1 MKNVTLMELRKNK
14 DSFISAKKAAEVLG
28 ISRQTYSRML
38 ENAYGTDDYI
48 GYSFFKLGNRWKVNR
63 AEFLRWIDDR

>member
-14 DSFISAKKAAEVLG
+14 DSFISAKEAAEVLG
-28 ISRQTYSRML
+28 VSRQTYSRML
-38 ENAYGTDDYI
+38 ENAHRTDDYI
-48 GYSFFKLGNRWKVNR
+48 GYSFFKLGNRWKINR